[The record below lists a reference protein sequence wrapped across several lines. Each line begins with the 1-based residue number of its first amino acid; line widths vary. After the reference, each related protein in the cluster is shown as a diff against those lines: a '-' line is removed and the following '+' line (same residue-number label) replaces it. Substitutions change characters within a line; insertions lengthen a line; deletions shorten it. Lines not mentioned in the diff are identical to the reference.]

1 MSAPRPHTPLAPPL
15 LALIGLRCSG
25 KSTLASLLAQRLGLS
40 WLDLDE
46 QLAPGQSA
54 GALLRSLGESRFRD
68 LEQRAL
74 ERVLAH
80 ARALTGPRPTLV
92 LATGGGVVER
102 ATNCALLAREAL
114 CIWLHAPIEVLQA
127 RLRASEADAAGELAT
142 HTSRPAL
149 LGQDAA
155 LELPELARR
164 REPAYESLA
173 RLRLD
178 THALSPAA
186 CADELVSWL
195 ATELASPSL
204 RSPPHGDGPVRPGP

>member
-1 MSAPRPHTPLAPPL
+1 MSAHRPHTPLAPPL

-25 KSTLASLLAQRLGLS
+25 KSTLAPLLAARLRLP

-46 QLAPGQSA
+46 QLEPGQST

-68 LEQRAL
+68 LEERAL

-80 ARALTGPRPTLV
+80 ARALPGPRPTLV

-102 ATNCALLAREAL
+102 APNRALLARDAL
-114 CIWLHAPIEVLQA
+114 CIWLRAPIEVLQA
-127 RLRASEADAAGELAT
+127 RLRASESAAAGELAA
-142 HTSRPAL
+142 HAQRPAL

-164 REPAYESLA
+164 REPAYESIA
-173 RLRLD
+173 RRRLD
-178 THALSPAA
+178 THALSPVT
-186 CADELVSWL
+186 CVEELVAWL
-195 ATELASPSL
+195 TTEHCA
-204 RSPPHGDGPVRPGP
+204 PPTRLPPLPGP